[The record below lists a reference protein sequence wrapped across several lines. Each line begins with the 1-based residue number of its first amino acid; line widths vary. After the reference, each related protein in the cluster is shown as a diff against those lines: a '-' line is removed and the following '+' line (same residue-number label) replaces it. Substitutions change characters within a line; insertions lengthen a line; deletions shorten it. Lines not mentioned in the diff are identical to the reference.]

1 MAYLDFKSPLT
12 PLFQSG
18 ELSLKEG
25 VENPIFFDEKIMKNL
40 TKKQS
45 SWWKSGSPW
54 IWLNGGAVAI
64 CILMVVGLIGLIAA
78 RGFGHF
84 WPANIIQTSITEID
98 GSQQKIM
105 GEIIREEIIPAVI
118 ARDNGYTIPQDQV
131 LVTRHLFKLGNRD
144 VTGRDFVWYLQNG
157 MSEWQYPKDAVVIE
171 RREWGNFYGYPVAIQ
186 EEGKVVTELSTQN
199 FWEEM
204 QVRLDRALKLHY
216 QVEDIEK
223 GRIGRINNAMEELR
237 LERRRLELSGASAEA
252 LAVEDVDIAERRA
265 ALEAEYSVIKKQRDD
280 LLHLATRDKL
290 VARTADG
297 KEVVMS
303 FDHLVQI
310 TPSNQLNVFQK
321 SAHYLKN
328 FWAFITEEP
337 REANTEGGIFPAI
350 FGTVTMVMVMS
361 IIVTPFGVLA
371 AIYLREYARQ
381 GIILKI
387 IRISVYNL
395 AGVPSIVYGVFGLG
409 FFVYTLGGNLDHM
422 FYAESLP
429 SPTFGTP
436 GLFWASLTL
445 ALLTLPIVIV
455 STEEGLSRI
464 PSTIRQGSL
473 ALGATKSE
481 TLWKVVVPLATPA
494 MMTGLILAIARAAG
508 EVAPLMLVGVV
519 KLAPSLP
526 INGTYPYVHL
536 DQKIMHLGF
545 HIYDVGFQS
554 PNVEA
559 ARPLVYA
566 TSLIL
571 VLLIIA
577 LNITAIRIR
586 NNLREK
592 YRSASD

>member
-1 MAYLDFKSPLT
+1 
-12 PLFQSG
+12 
-18 ELSLKEG
+18 
-25 VENPIFFDEKIMKNL
+25 MKNL
-40 TKKQS
+40 LKRKT
-45 SWWKSGSPW
+45 SWFSSGSPW

-64 CILMVVGLIGLIAA
+64 CMLMVLGLLGLIAV

-84 WPANIIQTSITEID
+84 WPADILQTSIVDRD
-98 GSQQKIM
+98 GERQVVM
-105 GEIIREEIIPAVI
+105 GEAVRDEIISAAV
-118 ARDNGYTIPQDQV
+118 ARDGGYTVAPDVELI
-131 LVTRHLFKLGNRD
+131 TRHLFKMGNRD
-144 VTGRDFVWYLQNG
+144 VNGRDFAWFLDTG
-157 MSEWQYPKDAVVIE
+157 MDKWEYPKDAISIE
-171 RREWGNFYGYPVAIQ
+171 RREWGNFYGYPVAIKEQ
-186 EEGKVVTELSTQN
+186 DNVVSELSSAD
-199 FWEEM
+199 FWQQLE
-204 QVRLDRALKLHY
+204 QRLKRALELH
-216 QVEDIEK
+216 DKIHRIEK
-223 GRIGRINNAMEELR
+223 VDIGRINNQMDELR
-237 LERRRLELSGASAEA
+237 LERRRLELDGITGAQLANADAE
-252 LAVEDVDIAERRA
+252 LAERRA
-265 ALEAEYSVIKKQRDD
+265 ALEAEYEVIKKERDEI
-280 LLHLATRDKL
+280 LTQATRDKL
-290 VARTADG
+290 IARTADN
-297 KEVVMS
+297 KEVIIA
-303 FDHLVQI
+303 FDHIVRVSRPNNMGVI
-310 TPSNQLNVFQK
+310 AK
-321 SAHYLKN
+321 SGQYLER
-328 FWAFITEEP
+328 FWEFMTAEP

-350 FGTVTMVMVMS
+350 FGTLTMVIVMS
-361 IIVTPFGVLA
+361 IMVTPFGVLA
-371 AIYLREYARQ
+371 AIYLREYAKQ
-381 GIILKI
+381 GTLLKI

-409 FFVYTLGGNLDHM
+409 FFVYTLGGNIDEL
-422 FYAESLP
+422 FYTESLP

-473 ALGATKSE
+473 ALGATKAE

-519 KLAPSLP
+519 KLAPALP
-526 INGTYPYVHL
+526 VDGNYPYLHL

-566 TSLIL
+566 TSLTL

-577 LNITAIRIR
+577 LNITAIKIR